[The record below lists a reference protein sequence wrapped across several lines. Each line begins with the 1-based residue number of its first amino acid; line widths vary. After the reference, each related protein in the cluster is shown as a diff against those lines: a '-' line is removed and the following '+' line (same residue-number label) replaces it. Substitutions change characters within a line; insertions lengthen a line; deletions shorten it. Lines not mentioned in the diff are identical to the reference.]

1 MTTIDM
7 RPPERRP
14 AIFWRKDL
22 DRVPADQRRAARYA
36 LQIVARCAFARA
48 QLCDADFLGALWLL
62 VQPLVDSRALRR
74 LRRHWNR
81 PDGESADATPS
92 GQRRRSRVHGLTA
105 LPDGVPGQR
114 MQEELERAFRAIS
127 PAFLKRLAE
136 ADGHQATRPEL
147 RLLAE
152 SAGLQPAEVAI
163 LDFIEKRDRVA
174 GFREFLNGTITR
186 NTNDHY
192 AGLAAALDLDERELR
207 LALQATGSL
216 KTLRL
221 IELRT
226 CCDFEDFILGED
238 LLNEVLLRMPGSVE
252 ALLDCIVQPAP
263 ASECSPE
270 DFPHLARD
278 GQRTRQIMVEA
289 IAQGAAGVN
298 VLLYGPA
305 GTGKTQFALAMAA
318 DAGLKPVMVRT
329 TGNDGEGL
337 SRQGRLGAYQLA
349 QRLLRDR
356 RDCLI
361 VFDEVEEVFQERVNF
376 FALLG
381 RAPKG
386 GIDKGWIN
394 RTLEENP
401 LPAIWITNE
410 ASRMDPA
417 YLRRFLIP
425 IAFNVPPRAVRQQIA
440 ARHLAD
446 AVPAALIEELS
457 ADDELL
463 PAQFGAARR
472 ALALQPGADPERVVR
487 ETVSA
492 MRRVLLG
499 SPLKSRR
506 AAIMPFDYS
515 YLNVDGPVTPSR
527 LCEAL
532 ACSGRGTLCFYG
544 PSGTGK
550 TELAHILADALDREL
565 VQRSAASI
573 LSRWVGG
580 TEDNLARL
588 FNDIDPERCILL
600 LDEADSLLRDRTEA
614 RHGWE
619 ATMVNELLQQM
630 ERYPGIF
637 IATTN
642 LIQTIDLA
650 ALRRFDF
657 KLKFRELNRNQ
668 RYSLYAREALGDAA
682 LAAQLPH
689 STIEALDRLQDPT
702 AGDYANVSRQQH
714 LLGEHYPPEQ
724 YLRRLAAECSWREV
738 L

>member
-7 RPPERRP
+7 RPPGRRP
-14 AIFWRKDL
+14 AISWRKDL
-22 DRVPADQRRAARYA
+22 DCVPADQRRAARYA

-92 GQRRRSRVHGLTA
+92 AQRRRSRVHGLTA

-114 MQEELERAFRAIS
+114 MQEDLERGFRTIS

-152 SAGLQPAEVAI
+152 SAGLQPVEAAI

-174 GFREFLNGTITR
+174 GFREFLNGTSTR

-221 IELRT
+221 IELRM

-263 ASECSPE
+263 VSECRPE

-278 GQRTRQIMVEA
+278 GQRTRQIVVEA
-289 IAQGAAGVN
+289 IARGAAGVN

-305 GTGKTQFALAMAA
+305 GTGKTQFALALAA
-318 DAGLKPVMVRT
+318 AAGLIPVMVRT
-329 TGNDGEGL
+329 VGSDGEGL

-361 VFDEVEEVFQERVNF
+361 VFDEVEEVFQERVNV

-381 RAPKG
+381 RAPRG

-401 LPAIWITNE
+401 LPAIWITND
-410 ASRMDPA
+410 ARRMDPA

-457 ADDELL
+457 ADDELP

-499 SPLKSRR
+499 SPLKARR

-532 ACSGRGTLCFYG
+532 ARSGRGTLCFYG

-550 TELAHILADALDREL
+550 TELAQILADALDREL

-580 TEDNLARL
+580 TEENLARL

-614 RHGWE
+614 RYSWE

-637 IATTN
+637 IATSN
-642 LIQTIDLA
+642 LIQTIDRA

-657 KLKFRELNRNQ
+657 KLKFRPLNQAQ
-668 RYSLYAREALGDAA
+668 RRSLYAREVLGDAA
-682 LAAQLPH
+682 LAAQLPR
-689 STIEALDRLQDPT
+689 STTEALDRLQDPT

-714 LLGEHYPPEQ
+714 LLGERYPPEQ